1 MRIDPSNPYLSNVA
15 SDGPAKAS
23 GDTSVSS
30 PAGAKQ
36 AAAAAGTGAADSGDT
51 LQLSGTLAQVQQLK
65 SQLAQLPDL
74 RAARVAALQQQIQQG
89 SYRPSGEEI
98 AGAMIAE
105 FSGTSGH

>member
-1 MRIDPSNPYLSNVA
+1 MRIDPSNPYLNNAA

-23 GDTSVSS
+23 GDTFVSS

-36 AAAAAGTGAADSGDT
+36 AVETAGAADSGDT

-89 SYRPSGEEI
+89 SYRPSGEQI